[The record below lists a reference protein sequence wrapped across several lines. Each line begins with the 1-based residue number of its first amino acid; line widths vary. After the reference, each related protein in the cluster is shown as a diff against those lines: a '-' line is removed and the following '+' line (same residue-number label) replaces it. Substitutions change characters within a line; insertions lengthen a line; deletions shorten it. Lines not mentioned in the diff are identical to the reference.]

1 MFASAEA
8 LADGPGRPIDPN
20 GSLHVSA
27 LIIPPSD
34 FWSSEFKAA
43 YLRFLEM
50 VLAHPDITHVPAR
63 DAPKAEWDKLDSD
76 LDRLVLTERLAWD
89 RKHYPVRVEDTQI
102 GGVHVGII
110 SP

>member
-1 MFASAEA
+1 
-8 LADGPGRPIDPN
+8 
-20 GSLHVSA
+20 
-27 LIIPPSD
+27 
-34 FWSSEFKAA
+34 
-43 YLRFLEM
+43 M